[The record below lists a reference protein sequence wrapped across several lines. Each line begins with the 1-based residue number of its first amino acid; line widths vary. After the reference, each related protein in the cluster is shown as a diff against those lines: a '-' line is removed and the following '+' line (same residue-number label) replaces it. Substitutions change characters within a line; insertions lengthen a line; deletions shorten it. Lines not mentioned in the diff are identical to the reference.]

1 MSLTLATLITALL
14 LLVLG
19 GLLLVSNS
27 AIVSSFKALPRS
39 TAATYVLFGLG
50 TACFLYNVWH
60 LSPAD
65 FGDFRKYL
73 FIGFAAVA
81 VLSFK
86 LVPEFLAVRGLC
98 VLVLLGAMPL
108 LMAAYQEY
116 GQPQRLFMVSV
127 VYLAI
132 ATALYLTSEPFRL
145 RDFFDWLFRAPGR
158 ARVVGG
164 VLAAY
169 GALLAV
175 VAFTY

>member
-1 MSLTLATLITALL
+1 MSLTLATLIPGLL

-27 AIVSSFKALPRS
+27 AIVASFKALPRS
-39 TAATYVLFGLG
+39 TAASYALFGAG
-50 TACFLYNVWH
+50 AAWFLYHVWY
-60 LSPAD
+60 LSAAD
-65 FGDFRKYL
+65 FGDYRKYL
-73 FIGFAAVA
+73 FVGFAVVA

-116 GQPQRLFMVSV
+116 DQPQRLFMVSL

-132 ATALYLTSEPFRL
+132 ALALYLASVPFRL
-145 RDFFDWLFRAPGR
+145 RDFFDGLFRAPGR
-158 ARVVGG
+158 ARAVGG
-164 VLAAY
+164 VLVAY
-169 GALLAV
+169 GVLLAV